1 MSETTRAEDRLQLAQ
16 WHLSRADQLRLG
28 LVNRAGALLSAN
40 ALVIAGTAFI
50 SGSTL
55 SRISPIIGVTALL
68 ALAVSAYSIA
78 QVTGVLTGPRRV
90 PALSRPQSS
99 PIPIAFS
106 YSDTVNEFSSPR
118 AFQDQLLAQSIEEA
132 TNDATLELWR
142 CISIHHLRTIK
153 LQRATRGLLASAIVL
168 VVMTAEKL
176 LLGLL

>member
-1 MSETTRAEDRLQLAQ
+1 M
-16 WHLSRADQLRLG
+16 
-28 LVNRAGALLSAN
+28 
-40 ALVIAGTAFI
+40 
-50 SGSTL
+50 
-55 SRISPIIGVTALL
+55 TALL

-176 LLGLL
+176 LLGIL